1 MEEKEAAL
9 MQIERKRL
17 PSGGEYWSMSATLPV
32 NWDRPERKRSEVSP
46 KLLKTRDA
54 ACYLGMS
61 TWTLRNLVHDGV
73 LHYVPGK
80 HWRFST
86 EDLDEYIRR
95 NREREDAL

>member
-1 MEEKEAAL
+1 M
-9 MQIERKRL
+9 MQVERKTL
-17 PSGGEYWSMSATLPV
+17 PSGGKYWAISGKLSR
-32 NWDRPERKRSEVSP
+32 NWDRPGRDGSDVSP

-61 TWTLRNLVHDGV
+61 KWTLRNLVHDGV

-86 EDLDEYIRR
+86 EDLDDYIRR